1 MTPHKQYGDILCFS
15 SFFMLEHLAIIAFD
29 WMGFF
34 TSVKFNNGYVDL
46 KMSPSVDIRVCMGE
60 ISFLS

>member
-1 MTPHKQYGDILCFS
+1 MFCF
-15 SFFMLEHLAIIAFD
+15 FFMLEHLATTAFD
-29 WMGFF
+29 WMRFF
-34 TSVKFNNGYVDL
+34 TSVKINNDYVDL